1 MTTTYYQITETED
14 QSVHDAIVLAVQ
26 AILESSGA
34 KVNFEEQEVPNA
46 MVAGPS
52 MPEAPELSSGKYVV
66 SYFSKSHKA
75 IRYFEG
81 IPTDSTQKPLWSYKK
96 KDAMQVTK
104 KSAEFLSKWLPT
116 IGYYTPVQL
125 SKTVELTVIPGGKKD
140 GDNE

>member
-26 AILESSGA
+26 AILESSEA
-34 KVNFEEQEVPNA
+34 KVKFEEQGIPKA
-46 MVAGPS
+46 MAAGSS

-66 SYFSKSHKA
+66 SYFSESHKA
-75 IRYFEG
+75 IRYFEALPTTG
-81 IPTDSTQKPLWSYKK
+81 IQKPLWSYKK

-104 KSAEFLSKWLPT
+104 KAAEFLSKWLPT
-116 IGYYTPVQL
+116 VGYETPVKI
-125 SKTVELTVIPGGKKD
+125 SKTMQLTVIPGGKKD